1 MVRPI
6 KTVPTPVL
14 RERSAPVDNPHAPEI
29 RGLLTDLKDSC
40 LAAEGIG
47 LAAPQLGVP
56 QRVVVINYPQGKP
69 YGLINPEIVWASK
82 GTSLLEEGCLSIPE
96 VVVRVTRPKKI
107 KVRALNEHGE
117 PREITANDLL
127 AKILQHE
134 IDHLN
139 GVLITD
145 YATESPENSE
155 TPPKDSDPLL
165 KV

>member
-6 KTVPTPVL
+6 LTVPHPLL
-14 RERSAPVDNPHAPEI
+14 RERSVPAEDPRAPEI
-29 RGLLTDLKDSC
+29 QELIADLKETC

-56 QRVVVINYPQGKP
+56 RRVVVINYPQGKP

-82 GTSLLEEGCLSIPE
+82 GTSPLEEGCLSIPDI
-96 VVVRVTRPKKI
+96 VVRVTRPKKV
-107 KVRALNEHGE
+107 KVRALNESME
-117 PREITANDLL
+117 IQEITATDLL

-145 YATESPENSE
+145 YAAASAENTEAPKAPNS
-155 TPPKDSDPLL
+155 LL